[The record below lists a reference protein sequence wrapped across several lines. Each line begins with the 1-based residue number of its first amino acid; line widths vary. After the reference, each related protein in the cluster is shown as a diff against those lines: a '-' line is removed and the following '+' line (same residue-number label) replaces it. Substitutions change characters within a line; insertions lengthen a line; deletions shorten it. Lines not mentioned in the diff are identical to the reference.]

1 MIRVLTGDPHSVV
14 RAGIRCVLASGRGF
28 RVAGEASNCVELL
41 RLVRA
46 TACDVVMVEIA
57 GAGNSWFDLVGK
69 LLDAR
74 PRASVLIFTALPE
87 TIYGVHALRAG
98 AAGFLAKDCTPDQLI
113 EAVQSVASGQKYV
126 GRMLAQKLAE
136 NARFGP
142 GSATESFS
150 SRELQVLRMIA
161 EGRSVGQVAEEISLS
176 VKTVSLTGLESL
188 RRQNS
193 PIMPNLCG
201 TPGLKT
207 FYNAQSP
214 VVVCPTFECKLI

>member
-28 RVAGEASNCVELL
+28 RVAGEASNRMELL

-57 GAGNSWFDLVGK
+57 GAGNFWLDLIGQ
-69 LLDAR
+69 LLVAR
-74 PRASVLIFTALPE
+74 PRTSVLIFTSLPE
-87 TIYGVHALRAG
+87 AIYGVHALRAG

-113 EAVQSVASGQKYV
+113 EAVQSVASGRKYI
-126 GRMLAQKLAE
+126 GRLLAQKLAE
-136 NARFGP
+136 NAVRSGT
-142 GSATESFS
+142 GSAGEAFS

-176 VKTVSLTGLESL
+176 VKTVSTYRSRILKKTKLANNAEL
-188 RRQNS
+188 MRYAWAQN
-193 PIMPNLCG
+193 
-201 TPGLKT
+201 
-207 FYNAQSP
+207 
-214 VVVCPTFECKLI
+214 LI